1 MAAAAAEM
9 GGGCFG
15 SEGISHSI
23 KSEICKSI
31 LGMRVP
37 RIQNGMVRVPRI
49 RIGDNLAQIKAMRLA
64 NVQTFGSNVWRPN
77 INLSAPQIDFSCGA
91 DRKMVIF
98 YVYLRNI
105 TKKSRFWRRYADKKK
120 IKMVILRV
128 PSSAKENKFN
138 TVLCVS
144 AYLLIF

>member
-1 MAAAAAEM
+1 M
-9 GGGCFG
+9 
-15 SEGISHSI
+15 
-23 KSEICKSI
+23 
-31 LGMRVP
+31 
-37 RIQNGMVRVPRI
+37 QVRVPRI
-49 RIGDNLAQIKAMRLA
+49 HIGDNLAQIKAMRLA

-120 IKMVILRV
+120 LRWLSFEFLRV
-128 PSSAKENKFN
+128 RRKISSTPSY
-138 TVLCVS
+138 
-144 AYLLIF
+144 AYLRSCLFSKEITA

>member
-1 MAAAAAEM
+1 MQVW
-9 GGGCFG
+9 
-15 SEGISHSI
+15 
-23 KSEICKSI
+23 
-31 LGMRVP
+31 VP
-37 RIQNGMVRVPRI
+37 HIH
-49 RIGDNLAQIKAMRLA
+49 IGDNSAQIKAMRLA

-77 INLSAPQIDFSCGA
+77 INLSAPQIDFCCGA

-105 TKKSRFWRRYADKKK
+105 TKKSRFWRRCADKKNN
-120 IKMVILRV
+120 MVILRV

-144 AYLLIF
+144 AYLCIF

>member
-1 MAAAAAEM
+1 
-9 GGGCFG
+9 
-15 SEGISHSI
+15 
-23 KSEICKSI
+23 
-31 LGMRVP
+31 MRVP

-49 RIGDNLAQIKAMRLA
+49 HIGDNLAQIKAMRLA

-98 YVYLRNI
+98 YVYLRYI

-120 IKMVILRV
+120 LRWLSFEFLRV
-128 PSSAKENKFN
+128 RRKISYTRCAWAGGTLCKFP
-138 TVLCVS
+138 
-144 AYLLIF
+144 